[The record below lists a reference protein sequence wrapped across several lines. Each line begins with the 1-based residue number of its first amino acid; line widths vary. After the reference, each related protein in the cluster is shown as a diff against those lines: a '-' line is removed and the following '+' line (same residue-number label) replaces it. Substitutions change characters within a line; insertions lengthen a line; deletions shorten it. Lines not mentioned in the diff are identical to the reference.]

1 MNSELEK
8 ESKGDLV
15 VEAAENAE
23 ILEVNKNHYVDNGKV
38 NLNSIDNDTSLN
50 HQEPLKNCFFESLHV
65 NEIKQNLFGE
75 EISSKIEEEPNA
87 LEVCDRKSE
96 NGEIHNIAY
105 FEGDQMIGDL
115 KYDSNRNANFVKK
128 KRKKI
133 LCALADDDIDFL
145 KEAAISPGGLLCD
158 DIRRKVWPKLLGVDV
173 IETSPRPSREDI
185 EKHHYYH
192 QVVLDVNRSLKRF
205 PPSIKEAQRLA
216 MLDQLVLLIMRVL
229 CKHPELHYYQGYHDI
244 CVTFLLVL
252 GEEMAYYVVEK
263 LSKTHLEV
271 FMKES
276 MEHTIDMLNCM
287 YPLIEKKSSQ
297 LSKFLLKSEVG
308 VAYCISWLITW
319 FGHVL
324 NDYDTVVRLFDF
336 FIVSDPAMPLY
347 LTTAVVLHR
356 KTEVLQQDCDMASVH
371 ALLSRIPDD
380 LPFEN
385 LLLESLD
392 LFDKFSYAK
401 LKRESSYLND
411 GRSKVRRNYNLMK
424 YFARKIKSSVPAS
437 NFTVPLV
444 IAAAVLVTAILYQ
457 AYKY

>member
-1 MNSELEK
+1 MDIESDNEDKGDTLLKTGENVEFENVNKVNDYVDGEK
-8 ESKGDLV
+8 VDLDSLDAETESKDKTL
-15 VEAAENAE
+15 
-23 ILEVNKNHYVDNGKV
+23 LETYLSEGIHD
-38 NLNSIDNDTSLN
+38 
-50 HQEPLKNCFFESLHV
+50 
-65 NEIKQNLFGE
+65 NEIHENSFVQNLSYE
-75 EISSKIEEEPNA
+75 CQDNTD
-87 LEVCDRKSE
+87 VCDRKSE
-96 NGEIHNIAY
+96 NGEIYNLI
-105 FEGDQMIGDL
+105 
-115 KYDSNRNANFVKK
+115 YDEKEDYSDHKFDSDINMNFIKK

-133 LCALADDDIDFL
+133 LSALANNDIAFL
-145 KEAAISPGGLLCD
+145 KKAAVSTGGLLSD
-158 DIRRKVWPKLLGVDV
+158 DIRQKVWPKLIGVDV

-185 EKHHYYH
+185 ENHHYYR

-205 PPSIKEAQRLA
+205 PPSIKEVQRLA

-252 GEEMAYYVVEK
+252 GEETAYYVLEK

-287 YPLIEKKSSQ
+287 YPLIEKKSSE
-297 LSKFLLKSEVG
+297 LSKFLLRSEVG

-336 FIVSDPAMPLY
+336 FLVSDPVMPLY
-347 LTTAVVLHR
+347 LTTAVVLQR
-356 KTEVLQQDCDMASVH
+356 KAEVLQQDCDMASVH

-385 LLLESLD
+385 LILLSID
-392 LFDKFSYAK
+392 LFNKFSYKK
-401 LKRESSYLND
+401 LKQESSYLKED
-411 GRSKVRRNYNLMK
+411 RSKVRRNYSLMK
-424 YFARKIKSSVPAS
+424 SLANKIKSSVPAS

-444 IAAAVLVTAILYQ
+444 IAAAVLVTAVLYQ

>member
-1 MNSELEK
+1 MNLEV
-8 ESKGDLV
+8 EEEIKGDFA
-15 VEAAENAE
+15 VEAAENAD
-23 ILEVNKNHYVDNGKV
+23 ILMVNKNHYVDNGKV
-38 NLNSIDNDTSLN
+38 NLNSVDNDVSLK
-50 HQEPLKNCFFESLHV
+50 HQESVKYCFSEGLHL
-65 NEIKQNLFGE
+65 NEINQHLYVDEISPKTCE
-75 EISSKIEEEPNA
+75 EINSIDKS
-87 LEVCDRKSE
+87 DRKSE
-96 NGEIHNIAY
+96 NGEISNFAF
-105 FEGDQMIGDL
+105 FENDEMIGDL
-115 KYDSNRNANFVKK
+115 EYDSNRNANFVKK
-128 KRKKI
+128 KQKKI
-133 LCALADDDIDFL
+133 FSALADDDVEFL
-145 KEAAISPGGLLCD
+145 KKAAISPGGLLSD

-185 EKHHYYH
+185 ENHHYYH

-287 YPLIEKKSSQ
+287 YPLIEKKSAQ

-336 FIVSDPAMPLY
+336 FIVSDPVMPLY

-356 KTEVLQQDCDMASVH
+356 KKEVLQQDCDMASVH

-385 LLLESLD
+385 LILESLD
-392 LFDKFSYAK
+392 LFNKFTYEK
-401 LKRESSYLND
+401 LKKESSYLNE